1 MWFEW
6 ILGFL
11 QFPVELIIAEAAFL
25 ADRERRE
32 HFALRVPAALAAYFI
47 LSAGWSVL
55 IEAIAGNTLFPYV
68 FLYLGY
74 AALSLLP
81 VRACFELEPLECV
94 FVIAGG
100 YATEHMVFALDRI
113 ILFTVYGTLV
123 TEGLRD
129 IFYSYIVYV
138 IGAGI
143 VYFLIVRR
151 NREKDAFRRGDV
163 RIAVLA
169 MILGVAAI
177 ALSVSYSYPT
187 TEENVYNCL
196 ICPAYGF
203 ICCALILLMEY
214 YVLRENHMK
223 QEQEMM
229 EQLLDMANAQQ
240 RSSKE
245 AIDIINIKCHDLK
258 HQIKAFARMDD
269 AGMRSDYV
277 REVQQ
282 AVSIYDAAYHTGCEA
297 LDYVLREKSLFCTE
311 HDVSFTCMA
320 DGTQLKFM
328 DATDIYALIGNA
340 LDNAIERVVQE
351 QKEERTVS
359 LQIRQRGEMV
369 LIHLVN
375 RCSREVPFKDGLPL
389 TDKEDTRYHGFGMK
403 SMRYIAEKYGG
414 EMYAKAENGWFYLDF
429 LFPRTQAL

>member
-1 MWFEW
+1 MCVEV
-6 ILGFL
+6 ILEFL
-11 QFPVELIIAEAAFL
+11 KFPAELIIAEAAFL
-25 ADRERRE
+25 IDRERKER
-32 HFALRVPAALAAYFI
+32 FALRAPAALAVYFI
-47 LSAGWSVL
+47 LSVGWSIL
-55 IEAIAGNTLFPYV
+55 IEAIAVDSFFPYV
-68 FLYLGY
+68 LLYLGY

-81 VRACFELEPLECV
+81 VWFCFELEPLECV
-94 FVIAGG
+94 FVFAGG

-113 ILFTVYGTLV
+113 ILFSVYGTLV
-123 TEGLRD
+123 TEGIQD
-129 IFYSYIVYV
+129 FFYSYITYV

-151 NREKDAFRRGDV
+151 NRDKDAFRRGDV
-163 RIAVLA
+163 RIAALA
-169 MILGVAAI
+169 MILGVAAV
-177 ALSVSYSYPT
+177 ALSVSYSYPK
-187 TEENVYNCL
+187 TEENIYNCL

-214 YVLRENHMK
+214 YVLRENHIK

-277 REVQQ
+277 REVQE
-282 AVSIYDAAYHTGCEA
+282 AVSIYDATYHTGCEA

-328 DATDIYALIGNA
+328 DTTDVYALIGNA
-340 LDNAIERVVQE
+340 MDNAIERVVKE
-351 QKEERTVS
+351 KEEERTVS

-375 RCSREVPFKDGLPL
+375 RCSREVPFQENLPV
-389 TDKEDTRYHGFGMK
+389 TDKEDKRYHGFGMK

-429 LFPRTQAL
+429 LFPRV

>member
-1 MWFEW
+1 MCVEV
-6 ILGFL
+6 ILEFL
-11 QFPVELIIAEAAFL
+11 KFPAELIIAEAAFL
-25 ADRERRE
+25 IDRERKER
-32 HFALRVPAALAAYFI
+32 FALRAPAALAVYFI
-47 LSAGWSVL
+47 LSVGWSIL
-55 IEAIAGNTLFPYV
+55 IEAIAVDSFFPYV
-68 FLYLGY
+68 LLYLGY

-81 VRACFELEPLECV
+81 VWFCFELEPLECV

-113 ILFTVYGTLV
+113 ILFSVYGTLV
-123 TEGLRD
+123 TEGIQD
-129 IFYSYIVYV
+129 FFYSYITYV

-151 NREKDAFRRGDV
+151 NRDKDAFRRGDV
-163 RIAVLA
+163 RIAALA
-169 MILGVAAI
+169 MILGVAAV
-177 ALSVSYSYPT
+177 ALSVSYSYPK
-187 TEENVYNCL
+187 TEENIYNCL

-277 REVQQ
+277 REVQE
-282 AVSIYDAAYHTGCEA
+282 AVSIYDATNHTGCEA

-328 DATDIYALIGNA
+328 DTTDVYALIGNA
-340 LDNAIERVVQE
+340 MDNAIERVVKE
-351 QKEERTVS
+351 KEEERTVS

-375 RCSREVPFKDGLPL
+375 RCSREVPFQENLPV
-389 TDKEDTRYHGFGMK
+389 TDKEDKRYHGFGMK

-429 LFPRTQAL
+429 LFPRV

>member
-1 MWFEW
+1 MCVEV
-6 ILGFL
+6 ILEFL
-11 QFPVELIIAEAAFL
+11 KFPAELIIAEAAFL
-25 ADRERRE
+25 IDRERKER
-32 HFALRVPAALAAYFI
+32 FALRAPAALAVYFI
-47 LSAGWSVL
+47 LSVGWSIL
-55 IEAIAGNTLFPYV
+55 IEAIAVDSFFPYV
-68 FLYLGY
+68 LLYLGY

-81 VRACFELEPLECV
+81 VWFCFELEPLECV

-113 ILFTVYGTLV
+113 ILFSVYGTLV
-123 TEGLRD
+123 TEGIQD
-129 IFYSYIVYV
+129 FFYSYITYV

-151 NREKDAFRRGDV
+151 NRDKDAFRRGDV
-163 RIAVLA
+163 RIAALA
-169 MILGVAAI
+169 MILGVAAV
-177 ALSVSYSYPT
+177 ALSVSYSYPK
-187 TEENVYNCL
+187 TEENIYNCL

-277 REVQQ
+277 REVQE
-282 AVSIYDAAYHTGCEA
+282 AVSIYDATYHTGCEA

-328 DATDIYALIGNA
+328 DTTDVYALIGNA
-340 LDNAIERVVQE
+340 MDNAIERVVKE
-351 QKEERTVS
+351 KEEERTVS

-375 RCSREVPFKDGLPL
+375 RCSREVPFQENLPV
-389 TDKEDTRYHGFGMK
+389 TDKEDKRYHGFGMK

-429 LFPRTQAL
+429 LFPRV

>member
-1 MWFEW
+1 MCVEV
-6 ILGFL
+6 ILEFL
-11 QFPVELIIAEAAFL
+11 KFPAELIIAEAAFL
-25 ADRERRE
+25 IDRERKER
-32 HFALRVPAALAAYFI
+32 FALRAPAALAVYFI
-47 LSAGWSVL
+47 LSVGWSIL
-55 IEAIAGNTLFPYV
+55 IEAIAVDSFFPYV
-68 FLYLGY
+68 LLYLGY

-81 VRACFELEPLECV
+81 VWFCFELEPLECV

-113 ILFTVYGTLV
+113 ILFSVYGTLV
-123 TEGLRD
+123 TEGIQD
-129 IFYSYIVYV
+129 FFYSYITYV

-151 NREKDAFRRGDV
+151 NRDKDAFRRGDV
-163 RIAVLA
+163 RIAALA
-169 MILGVAAI
+169 MILGVAAV
-177 ALSVSYSYPT
+177 ALSVSYSYPK
-187 TEENVYNCL
+187 TEENIYNCL

-229 EQLLDMANAQQ
+229 EQLFDMANAQQ

-277 REVQQ
+277 REVQE
-282 AVSIYDAAYHTGCEA
+282 AVSIYDATYHTGCEA

-328 DATDIYALIGNA
+328 DTTDVYALIGNA
-340 LDNAIERVVQE
+340 MDNAIERVVKE
-351 QKEERTVS
+351 KEEERTVS

-375 RCSREVPFKDGLPL
+375 RCSREVPFQENLPV
-389 TDKEDTRYHGFGMK
+389 TDKEDKRYHGFGMK

-429 LFPRTQAL
+429 LFPRV

>member
-1 MWFEW
+1 MCVEV
-6 ILGFL
+6 ILEFL
-11 QFPVELIIAEAAFL
+11 KFPAELIIAEAAFL
-25 ADRERRE
+25 IDRERKER
-32 HFALRVPAALAAYFI
+32 FALRAPAALAVYFI
-47 LSAGWSVL
+47 LSVGWSIL
-55 IEAIAGNTLFPYV
+55 IEAIAVDSFFPYV
-68 FLYLGY
+68 LLYLGY

-81 VRACFELEPLECV
+81 VWFCFELEPLECV

-113 ILFTVYGTLV
+113 ILFSVYGTLV
-123 TEGLRD
+123 TEGIQD
-129 IFYSYIVYV
+129 FFYSYITYV

-151 NREKDAFRRGDV
+151 NRDKDAFRRGDV
-163 RIAVLA
+163 RIAALA
-169 MILGVAAI
+169 MILGVAAV
-177 ALSVSYSYPT
+177 ALSVSYSYPK
-187 TEENVYNCL
+187 TEENIYNCL

-277 REVQQ
+277 REVQE
-282 AVSIYDAAYHTGCEA
+282 AV
-297 LDYVLREKSLFCTE
+297 
-311 HDVSFTCMA
+311 
-320 DGTQLKFM
+320 
-328 DATDIYALIGNA
+328 
-340 LDNAIERVVQE
+340 
-351 QKEERTVS
+351 
-359 LQIRQRGEMV
+359 
-369 LIHLVN
+369 
-375 RCSREVPFKDGLPL
+375 
-389 TDKEDTRYHGFGMK
+389 
-403 SMRYIAEKYGG
+403 
-414 EMYAKAENGWFYLDF
+414 
-429 LFPRTQAL
+429 

>member
-1 MWFEW
+1 MCVEV
-6 ILGFL
+6 ILEFL
-11 QFPVELIIAEAAFL
+11 KFPAELIIAEAAFL
-25 ADRERRE
+25 IDRERKER
-32 HFALRVPAALAAYFI
+32 FALRAPAALAVYFI
-47 LSAGWSVL
+47 LSVGWSIL
-55 IEAIAGNTLFPYV
+55 IEAIAVDLFFPYV
-68 FLYLGY
+68 LLYLGY

-81 VRACFELEPLECV
+81 VWFCFELEPLECV

-113 ILFTVYGTLV
+113 ILFSVYGTLV
-123 TEGLRD
+123 TEGIQD
-129 IFYSYIVYV
+129 FFYSYITYV

-151 NREKDAFRRGDV
+151 NRDKDAFRRGDV
-163 RIAVLA
+163 RIAALA
-169 MILGVAAI
+169 MILGVAAV
-177 ALSVSYSYPT
+177 ALSVSYSYPK
-187 TEENVYNCL
+187 TEENIYNCL

-277 REVQQ
+277 REVQE
-282 AVSIYDAAYHTGCEA
+282 AVSIYDATYHTGCEA

-328 DATDIYALIGNA
+328 DTTDVYALIGNA
-340 LDNAIERVVQE
+340 MDNAIERVVKE
-351 QKEERTVS
+351 KEEERTVS

-375 RCSREVPFKDGLPL
+375 RCSREVPFQENLPV
-389 TDKEDTRYHGFGMK
+389 TDKEDKRYHGFGMK

-429 LFPRTQAL
+429 LFPRV

>member
-1 MWFEW
+1 MCVEV
-6 ILGFL
+6 ILEFL
-11 QFPVELIIAEAAFL
+11 KFPAELIIAEAAFL
-25 ADRERRE
+25 IDRERKER
-32 HFALRVPAALAAYFI
+32 FALRAPAALAVYFI
-47 LSAGWSVL
+47 LSVGWSIL
-55 IEAIAGNTLFPYV
+55 IEAIAVDSFFPYV
-68 FLYLGY
+68 LLYLGY

-81 VRACFELEPLECV
+81 VWFCFELEPLECV

-113 ILFTVYGTLV
+113 ILFSVYGTLV
-123 TEGLRD
+123 TEGIQD
-129 IFYSYIVYV
+129 FFYSYITYV

-151 NREKDAFRRGDV
+151 NRDKDAFRRGDV
-163 RIAVLA
+163 RIAALA
-169 MILGVAAI
+169 MILGVAAV
-177 ALSVSYSYPT
+177 ALSVSYSYPK
-187 TEENVYNCL
+187 TEENIYNCL

-245 AIDIINIKCHDLK
+245 AIDIIHIKCHDLK

-277 REVQQ
+277 REVQE
-282 AVSIYDAAYHTGCEA
+282 AVSIYDATYHTGCEA

-328 DATDIYALIGNA
+328 DTTDVYALIGNA
-340 LDNAIERVVQE
+340 MDNAIERVVKE
-351 QKEERTVS
+351 KEEERTVS

-375 RCSREVPFKDGLPL
+375 RCSREVPFQENLPV
-389 TDKEDTRYHGFGMK
+389 TDKEDKRYHGFGMK

-429 LFPRTQAL
+429 LFPRV

>member
-1 MWFEW
+1 MGLDM

-11 QFPVELIIAEAAFL
+11 QFPAELVIAEAAFL
-25 ADRERRE
+25 IDRERKER
-32 HFALRVPAALAAYFI
+32 FPIRVSVALAVYFI
-47 LSAGWSVL
+47 LSAGWSML
-55 IEAIAGNTLFPYV
+55 IEMTAGDTIFPYV

-74 AALSLLP
+74 AVLSLLP
-81 VRACFELEPLECV
+81 VWFCFELEPLECV

-100 YATEHMVFALDRI
+100 YATEHMVFALNRI

-123 TEGLRD
+123 TEGLQD
-129 IFYSYIVYV
+129 FFYSYIAYF

-143 VYFLIVRR
+143 VYFLIVKR

-163 RIAVLA
+163 RIAMLA
-169 MILGVAAI
+169 TLLGIAAI
-177 ALSVSYSYPT
+177 ALSVSYSYPE
-187 TEENVYNCL
+187 TEENIYNCL

-214 YVLRENHMK
+214 YVLRENHMR

-269 AGMRSDYV
+269 ARMRSEYV

-282 AVSIYDAAYHTGCEA
+282 AVSIYDATYHTGCEA

-320 DGTQLKFM
+320 DGTLLQFM

-351 QKEERTVS
+351 KKEERTVS
-359 LQIRQRGEMV
+359 LQVKQRGEMV

-375 RCSREVPFKDGLPL
+375 RCSREVPIQEGLPV
-389 TDKEDTRYHGFGMK
+389 TDKEDKRYHGFGMK
-403 SMRYIAEKYGG
+403 SMRYIAEKYDG
-414 EMYAKAENGWFYLDF
+414 EMYVKAEDGWFYLDL
-429 LFPRTQAL
+429 LFPQTKML

>member
-1 MWFEW
+1 MCVEV
-6 ILGFL
+6 ILEFL
-11 QFPVELIIAEAAFL
+11 KFPAELIIAEAAFL
-25 ADRERRE
+25 IDRERKER
-32 HFALRVPAALAAYFI
+32 FALRAPAALAVYFI
-47 LSAGWSVL
+47 LSVGWSIL
-55 IEAIAGNTLFPYV
+55 IEAIAVDSFFPYV
-68 FLYLGY
+68 LLYLGY

-81 VRACFELEPLECV
+81 VWFCFELEPLECV

-113 ILFTVYGTLV
+113 ILFSVYGTLV
-123 TEGLRD
+123 TEGIQD
-129 IFYSYIVYV
+129 FFYSYITYV

-151 NREKDAFRRGDV
+151 NRDKDAFRRGDV
-163 RIAVLA
+163 RIAALA
-169 MILGVAAI
+169 MILGVAAV
-177 ALSVSYSYPT
+177 ALSVSYSYPK
-187 TEENVYNCL
+187 TEENIYNCL

-214 YVLRENHMK
+214 YVLRENHIK

-277 REVQQ
+277 REVQE
-282 AVSIYDAAYHTGCEA
+282 AVSIYDATYHTGCEA

-328 DATDIYALIGNA
+328 DTTDVYALIGNA
-340 LDNAIERVVQE
+340 MDNAIERVVKE
-351 QKEERTVS
+351 KEEERTVS

-375 RCSREVPFKDGLPL
+375 RCSREVPFQENLPV
-389 TDKEDTRYHGFGMK
+389 TDKEDKRYHGFGMK

-429 LFPRTQAL
+429 LFPRV